1 MKIDKKKCLKLV
13 IEQIENML
21 YSNKENIESIEEN
34 FNDWCENGNVFYYL
48 TDKELS
54 ADKRINEKEKDFCI
68 KYMNEI
74 APVVDTL
81 TDKLLYTYSKIEEI

>member
-21 YSNKENIESIEEN
+21 YSNKENIESIGEN

-54 ADKRINEKEKDFCI
+54 ADKRINEKEKQLKNSKKI
-68 KYMNEI
+68 TEMRLTKY
-74 APVVDTL
+74 
-81 TDKLLYTYSKIEEI
+81 